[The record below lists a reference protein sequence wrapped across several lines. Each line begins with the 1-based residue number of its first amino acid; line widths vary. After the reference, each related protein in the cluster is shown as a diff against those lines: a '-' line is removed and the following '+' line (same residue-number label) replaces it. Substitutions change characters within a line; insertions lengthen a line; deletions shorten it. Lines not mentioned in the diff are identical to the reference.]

1 MKLVFTGCPGL
12 PRVGLRAQHPD
23 QRHSTNLRL
32 RRICVAHNDGDAA
45 APARKPPVC
54 DIRPTPAGRSLFLF
68 VHSRHTARPPL
79 NGLSTHKEKPRGTHQ
94 FRNERHRRRAVLTHK
109 ERQAM
114 NASTR
119 CTNFGDQSVSPLLL
133 FFPLSQMAQS
143 NPKPTSYADRAAVTS
158 DRVTRAANEHRVS
171 HCPTPPPLPLLAPAA
186 AAAPLAVVSELPPVA
201 DAPTTGAPN
210 SVTMAS
216 PSTAVPAVP
225 VSTAMAAPSPAP
237 TLVPVS
243 AAVVAALTHISAPT
257 PAAAAKPPVV
267 AKTAAPASKATT
279 SSAAKANA
287 APTLQAPPPRRT
299 TALPAAKTT
308 ATADVPTTALA
319 PQPAARTPPASAA
332 AQNAAQ
338 HPAASALTTPSNG
351 VTAPTASST
360 PRGRAHSPGPD
371 FPPVSAS
378 HDASPKSHAQKRK
391 ENKAKGKAKAPRAP
405 APTQGWISPTPS
417 PTQSDDEDFLDE
429 GCTSYDLDAD
439 LNRALKMSVGQTTDM
454 DTGASSSRR
463 AATRAIVNGPPV
475 SPKRPRTD
483 SAARETPGSS
493 PKRQHEPRPR
503 INRRPPTFDT
513 ADGNPPRG
521 SFVPFNE
528 LLTRVIY
535 GMSTRTLY
543 RNHPARQLSQWDEV
557 PQPKVAAT
565 ISGGNGDRIQTVEL
579 VRTSIADRFNVPR
592 ASLLIGTPGLAENN
606 GPDPIA
612 WLIAGISADQAKT
625 LIDMGCLCSD
635 TITIFFHEYH
645 PPISGFMGTW
655 QGFTMAE
662 SDAELAHR
670 IIVDAVLADPAIT
683 RFVRA
688 HRDSFPADMIADEC
702 LELFGNHIIT
712 LPINLLSPRGPFVA
726 WNVYIKSPTNDE
738 EPHLHPPLHCNI
750 CLSVDHPTN
759 LCLLP
764 SIPGWLGPT
773 PETIGALLDA
783 TREVLNPR
791 AKKSGSRPRDD
802 KSKGKGKGKGP

>member
-1 MKLVFTGCPGL
+1 
-12 PRVGLRAQHPD
+12 
-23 QRHSTNLRL
+23 
-32 RRICVAHNDGDAA
+32 
-45 APARKPPVC
+45 
-54 DIRPTPAGRSLFLF
+54 
-68 VHSRHTARPPL
+68 
-79 NGLSTHKEKPRGTHQ
+79 
-94 FRNERHRRRAVLTHK
+94 
-109 ERQAM
+109 
-114 NASTR
+114 
-119 CTNFGDQSVSPLLL
+119 
-133 FFPLSQMAQS
+133 MAQS

-158 DRVTRAANEHRVS
+158 DRVTRAAKRASSV
-171 HCPTPPPLPLLAPAA
+171 PTAAPPPLPLLPRRG
-186 AAAPLAVVSELPPVA
+186 S
-201 DAPTTGAPN
+201 GAPC
-210 SVTMAS
+210 SGGSKLSHHGLALDCRTCCPRVDGDGGAL
-216 PSTAVPAVP
+216 PGPH
-225 VSTAMAAPSPAP
+225 PSPRLCRRCRGAHP
-237 TLVPVS
+237 HLRSYP
-243 AAVVAALTHISAPT
+243 P
-257 PAAAAKPPVV
+257 AAAKPPVV

-287 APTLQAPPPRRT
+287 VAAARPAAAPASTAKTAAVGADTAGPPTTET

-391 ENKAKGKAKAPRAP
+391 ENKAKGKAK
-405 APTQGWISPTPS
+405 GWISPTPS

-493 PKRQHEPRPR
+493 PKRQRADEEGHRDGHQRRQDEPRPR

-612 WLIAGISADQAKT
+612 WLIAGISADQAQT

-726 WNVYIKSPTNDE
+726 WNVYIKYIANQRRGVVQRAPRAFPTPNHRHTLPWAR
-738 EPHLHPPLHCNI
+738 PHLHPPPPLQHLPLCRP
-750 CLSVDHPTN
+750 PTN

-802 KSKGKGKGKGP
+802 KSKGKGKGRTVMITRVIARVAIVAAGTDNLPPLVHYTRIASYVP